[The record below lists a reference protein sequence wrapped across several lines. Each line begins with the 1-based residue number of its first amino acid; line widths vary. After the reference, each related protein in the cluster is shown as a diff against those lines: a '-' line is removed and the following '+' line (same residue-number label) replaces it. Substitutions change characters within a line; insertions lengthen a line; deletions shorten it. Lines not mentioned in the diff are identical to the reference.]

1 MAFTLKNTHR
11 PQSSSIQPVVIDQWI
26 KVVRDDNAG
35 AGVNLPTAGTATGR
49 IFRVWQGK
57 VLIRALI
64 GVVTT
69 AIQAQADNVKVSV
82 QKLTAAGVA
91 SGTAVDIAANV
102 DVTGLEAG
110 GHYFVEGDGTAG
122 VLSNAG
128 GVLIGTNSGSWIAE
142 GNSQIYI
149 TASATNTGKVRWEL
163 WYQPIDAGAYVTA
176 EALASGL
183 LQAKL

>member
-35 AGVNLPTAGTATGR
+35 AGINLPATTTGR

-57 VLIRALI
+57 VRVRALI

-128 GVLIGTNSGSWIAE
+128 GILVGANSGEWIAA
-142 GNSQIYI
+142 GNSQIYL
-149 TASATNTGKVRWEL
+149 TTSATNTGKVRWEL

-176 EALASGL
+176 EALASGI